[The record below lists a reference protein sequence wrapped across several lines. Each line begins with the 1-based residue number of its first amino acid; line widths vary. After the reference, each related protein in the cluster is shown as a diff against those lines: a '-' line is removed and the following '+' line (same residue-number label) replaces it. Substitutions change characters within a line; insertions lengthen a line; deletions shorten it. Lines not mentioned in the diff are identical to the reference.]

1 MTHLPCVKSHF
12 LVWHSKI
19 LKVRNHSLSRSFQDC
34 KPQHTK
40 HLVSRPNTIVPQKT
54 DAKCQPLCMRLGL
67 YWAWADNL
75 VPQNPMVS
83 HHIHHVHYTNCHNIL
98 PHPRAKH
105 PGTVV
110 IHLHDAPPAS
120 AALSDGCLIW
130 LSKPLVTPKTAG
142 KWMFIPSNIDK
153 DGIGF
158 DPPHHHFC
166 KIRKVSQNHGVSH
179 FI

>member
-1 MTHLPCVKSHF
+1 MTHLPCVKSHV

-19 LKVRNHSLSRSFQDC
+19 LKVRNHRLSRIAS
-34 KPQHTK
+34 
-40 HLVSRPNTIVPQKT
+40 PNTPSIWFLAPTQLFLRKHA

-75 VPQNPMVS
+75 VHQNPMVS
-83 HHIHHVHYTNCHNIL
+83 HHIHHVHNTNCHNIL

-130 LSKPLVTPKTAG
+130 LSKALVTPKTAG
-142 KWMFIPSNIDK
+142 KWMFIPSNMDK

-158 DPPHHHFC
+158 DPPHPHLC
-166 KIRKVSQNHGVSH
+166 KIRKVSQNHGMSH